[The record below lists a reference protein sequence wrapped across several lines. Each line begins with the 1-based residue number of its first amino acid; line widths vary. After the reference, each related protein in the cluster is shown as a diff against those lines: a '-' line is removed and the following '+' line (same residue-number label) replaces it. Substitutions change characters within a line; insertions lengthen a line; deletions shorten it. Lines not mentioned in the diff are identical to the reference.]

1 MRKANNAVRLRHM
14 LDAARK
20 ARALTQQQQREEL
33 DKDEVLALALIR
45 LLEVLGEAAA
55 SVSEGYREEHP
66 EIPWRPIVSA
76 RNRLIHGY
84 HDVDLD
90 IVWSIVTVELPPLIA
105 ELEKLVPPD
114 GR

>member
-1 MRKANNAVRLRHM
+1 MRKADNVVRLRHM

-20 ARALTQQQQREEL
+20 ARALTQQRQREEL
-33 DKDEVLALALIR
+33 DKDEVLALALVR

-55 SVSEGYREEHP
+55 NVSEGYRGEHP
-66 EIPWRPIVSA
+66 EIPWRPIISA

-84 HDVDLD
+84 HDIDLD
-90 IVWSIVTVELPPLIA
+90 IVWSIVTVELSPLIA